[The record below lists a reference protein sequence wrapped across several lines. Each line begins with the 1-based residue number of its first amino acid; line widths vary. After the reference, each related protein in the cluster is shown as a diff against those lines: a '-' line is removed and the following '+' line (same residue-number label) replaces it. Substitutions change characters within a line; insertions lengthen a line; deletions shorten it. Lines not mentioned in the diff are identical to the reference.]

1 MPREQTVFTVQI
13 GRTVSAETW
22 ARFLERV
29 QAAGRTPLE
38 VIRGFIERV
47 AAGEQEP

>member
-1 MPREQTVFTVQI
+1 MRGQIVFSVVL

-22 ARFLERV
+22 TRFLERV
-29 QAAGRTPLE
+29 QAAGLTPFATF
-38 VIRGFIERV
+38 RRFIERV